1 MQYRR
6 SQAKGATFFFTVVM
20 NKRKKILCHDANVVL
35 IKEALHYVIKR
46 HTFRIRA
53 FVLLPDHIH
62 CIWTLPEN
70 DNDFSM
76 RWGLIKGYFSRQ
88 CQDKYKEHQSASRL
102 NKGEQGV
109 WQQRFWEHQIRDE
122 VDFIRHVE
130 YIHYNPVKHGL
141 VNSPNAWPYSSFH
154 RYVKQGI
161 YDNDWGAGTKINFD
175 ADVGHE

>member
-1 MQYRR
+1 ML
-6 SQAKGATFFFTVVM
+6 SNATH
-20 NKRKKILCHDANVVL
+20 L
-35 IKEALHYVIKR
+35 E
-46 HTFRIRA
+46 
-53 FVLLPDHIH
+53 FVHLSCYQTIFIVFGH
-62 CIWTLPEN
+62 CLEN

-130 YIHYNPVKHGL
+130 YIHYNLVKHGL
-141 VNSPNAWPYSSFH
+141 VNSPNA
-154 RYVKQGI
+154 
-161 YDNDWGAGTKINFD
+161 
-175 ADVGHE
+175 

>member
-20 NKRKKILCHDANVVL
+20 NKRKKILCRDANAVL
-35 IKEALHYVIKR
+35 IKEAFHYVIKR

-53 FVLLPDHIH
+53 FVLM
-62 CIWTLPEN
+62 PEN

-76 RWGLIKGYFSRQ
+76 RWGLIKGYFSRR
-88 CQDKYKEHQSASRL
+88 CEDKYKEHQSVSRL

-109 WQQRFWEHQIRDE
+109 WQRRFWEHQIRNE
-122 VDFIRHVE
+122 VDFTRHVE

-141 VNSPNAWPYSSFH
+141 VNSPNVWTYSSFH

-161 YDNDWGAGTKINFD
+161 YDSDWRVGTEIKFD
-175 ADVGHE
+175 EEIGYE

>member
-35 IKEALHYVIKR
+35 IKEAFHYVIKR